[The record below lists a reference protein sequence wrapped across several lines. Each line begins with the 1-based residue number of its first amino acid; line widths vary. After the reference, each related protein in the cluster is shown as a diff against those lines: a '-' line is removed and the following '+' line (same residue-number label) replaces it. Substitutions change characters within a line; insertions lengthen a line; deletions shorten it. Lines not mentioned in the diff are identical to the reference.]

1 MKESPMT
8 TGRSLAASI
17 GGACLQRLRGG
28 DGGLEIRPINDLQQ
42 FGKCTGLC
50 MLRPRFGLLLTNI
63 RTRTLP
69 MTLSSDLSGPVVEP
83 RVIRKQYA
91 MEIAVERTRLLYQG
105 SLLPTLFML
114 INGLVCAGLLWSP
127 QRYFLVSVWL
137 VWLLSLVALRVIQV
151 AAFDS
156 AIPNRQAHPV
166 WRRMF
171 WLGSGLTGL
180 TLAGAGIAL
189 VPADTFIQQAWVF
202 GLIGAAALS
211 ASVAYAVSLPAF
223 LSFTLPCLLPAIAYM
238 FWGGEEQQQGWGWFG
253 LILLGALSVVAWQVN
268 RLIDRG
274 LLRRFQNQALIE
286 HLQQTQRGSDQL
298 NQTLAREIDQRQHAE
313 DELRNIQ
320 VDLENRVTQRSLEL
334 AEAHQ
339 ALSKSEARLALAL
352 KASELGLWDWNLQ
365 TDEVHHTQI
374 QELFGLEPEYVTAML
389 RHLKPRLHPD
399 DLPALRR
406 ALVEHLKGRTDD
418 YQIEYRVRHA
428 DGHWVWIE
436 DRGRAV
442 ERSENGRV
450 IRMVGTRRDI
460 SVSKALEEQQQLA
473 AMVFEAASEGI
484 VILDPD
490 YALIAVNQAFS
501 RVTGYEIGEM
511 LGRNVVELPCSR
523 DARRHYGAI
532 HQALEQFG
540 SWQGELVETRK
551 NGEMYPQ
558 WLQLNA
564 VRDSRGKVSHIVG
577 FFADLSA
584 RRESEERLRYL
595 TQYDELTG
603 LANRSLF
610 RERLSEAHQR
620 VRQGGFRS
628 LALLHINLDRFKL
641 LNESLGHEIAD
652 QLLQKIARRL
662 INALPEADTIAR
674 LSGDEFAVLFN
685 SYANLSSL
693 ARVATRLST
702 KLRLPVTVD
711 GHELVVSAS
720 MGISLLP
727 DSAREISALV
737 SQSNMAMQH
746 AKHLGGNNF
755 QFYTDS
761 LQAST
766 LERLQ
771 LENQLRK
778 AIEEKQLKVFYQP
791 KLCLSTGRLNAA
803 EALVRWDHP
812 TMGRI
817 PPGDFIGLAEETG
830 LIGAIG
836 EFVLRQACWQACEW
850 QREGLEPIRVSV
862 NLSVHQLRQGK
873 LVSLVRQVLEETG
886 LSPHY
891 LELELTESQLLDSVE
906 HIIATFQQ
914 LRDLGVKLAIDDF
927 GTGYSSLSYLKRIP
941 VDYVKI
947 DQAFIRGLGEGSE
960 DAAITRAII
969 AMAHGLSLKV
979 VAEGVER
986 LEQLAFLQ
994 AERCDEVQ
1002 GYLISRPVEAS
1013 GLAELLRHGA
1023 VSF

>member
-1 MKESPMT
+1 
-8 TGRSLAASI
+8 
-17 GGACLQRLRGG
+17 
-28 DGGLEIRPINDLQQ
+28 
-42 FGKCTGLC
+42 
-50 MLRPRFGLLLTNI
+50 
-63 RTRTLP
+63 
-69 MTLSSDLSGPVVEP
+69 MTLSSDLSGPAVEP

-91 MEIAVERTRLLYQG
+91 MEMAVERTRLLYQG

-114 INGLVCAGLLWSP
+114 INGLVCAWLLWSP
-127 QRYFLVSVWL
+127 PRYVLVSVWL

-156 AIPNRQAHPV
+156 AIPHRQAHPI

-171 WLGSGLTGL
+171 MLGSALTGL

-189 VPADTFIQQAWVF
+189 VPADNFMQQAWVF

-223 LSFTLPCLLPAIAYM
+223 LSFTLPCLLPAIGYL
-238 FWGGEEQQQGWGWFG
+238 FWGGDEQGQGWGWFG

-268 RLIDRG
+268 RLIDSG

-286 HLQQTQRGSDQL
+286 HLQQAQSDSDRL
-298 NQTLAREIDQRQHAE
+298 NYKLAKEIDQRRRAE
-313 DELRNIQ
+313 DELRAIQ
-320 VDLENRVTQRSLEL
+320 TGLESRIAHRSLEL
-334 AEAHQ
+334 DAANQ

-365 TDEVHHTQI
+365 TDEVHHTHL
-374 QELFGLEPEYVTAML
+374 QELFGLEPEFVTAML

-399 DLPALRR
+399 DLPSLKR
-406 ALVEHLKGRTDD
+406 ALVEHLKGRSED
-418 YQIEYRVRHA
+418 YQVEYRVRHG

-442 ERSENGRV
+442 ERSDNGRV

-460 SVSKALEEQQQLA
+460 SVSKSLEVQRQLA
-473 AMVFEAASEGI
+473 ATVFEAASEGI
-484 VILDPD
+484 VIFDPN

-501 RVTGYEIGEM
+501 RVTGYAVEDM
-511 LGRNVVELPCSR
+511 LGRNVVDLPCSR
-523 DARRHYGAI
+523 DARRHYATI
-532 HQALEQFG
+532 HQALEQHG
-540 SWQGELVETRK
+540 TWQGELVETRK
-551 NGEMYPQ
+551 NGELYPQ
-558 WLQLNA
+558 WLQLNT
-564 VRDSRGKVSHIVG
+564 VRDTRGSVSHIVG

-584 RRESEERLRYL
+584 RRESEERMRYL
-595 TQYDELTG
+595 THYDELTG

-610 RERLSEAHQR
+610 RERLGEAHQR
-620 VRQGGFRS
+620 VRQGGYRS

-641 LNESLGHEIAD
+641 LNDSLGHEIAD
-652 QLLQKIARRL
+652 QLLQKMARRL
-662 INALPEADTIAR
+662 VNALPEADTIAR

-685 SYANLSSL
+685 AYGNLSSL

-702 KLRLPVTVD
+702 KLRLPVTVE

-720 MGISLLP
+720 IGISMLP
-727 DSAREISALV
+727 DTARDISALV
-737 SQSNMAMQH
+737 SQSNIAMQH

-766 LERLQ
+766 LERWQ

-791 KLCLSTGRLNAA
+791 KLCLATGRLNAA

-812 TMGRI
+812 TLGNV
-817 PPGDFIGLAEETG
+817 PPGDFIGLAEEAG
-830 LIGAIG
+830 LIGPIG

-850 QREGLEPIRVSV
+850 QRQGLAPIRVSV

-873 LVSLVRQVLEETG
+873 VVSLVRQVLEETG
-886 LSPHY
+886 LAPHN
-891 LELELTESQLLDSVE
+891 LELELTESHLLDSVE

-914 LRDLGVKLAIDDF
+914 LRNLGVKLAIDDF

-947 DQAFIRGLGEGSE
+947 DQAFIRGLGESTV

-986 LEQLAFLQ
+986 PEQLEFLK

-1002 GYLISRPVEAS
+1002 GYLVSRPVEAD
-1013 GLAELLRHGA
+1013 GLLQLLRA
-1023 VSF
+1023 DAMPL

>member
-1 MKESPMT
+1 
-8 TGRSLAASI
+8 
-17 GGACLQRLRGG
+17 
-28 DGGLEIRPINDLQQ
+28 
-42 FGKCTGLC
+42 
-50 MLRPRFGLLLTNI
+50 
-63 RTRTLP
+63 
-69 MTLSSDLSGPVVEP
+69 MTLGTSLSGPSVEP
-83 RVIRKQYA
+83 QVIRKHYA
-91 MEIAVERTRLLYQG
+91 MEMAVERTRLLYQG

-114 INGLVCAGLLWSP
+114 LNGLVCAWLLWSP
-127 QRYFLVSVWL
+127 QRYFLVSIWL
-137 VWLLSLVALRVIQV
+137 VWLLTLVALRVIQV

-156 AIPNRQAHPV
+156 AIPDRQAQPI
-166 WRRMF
+166 WQRMF
-171 WLGSGLTGL
+171 LLGSAVSGL
-180 TLAGAGIAL
+180 TLAAAGIAL
-189 VPADTFIQQAWVF
+189 VPTDSFLQQAWVF
-202 GLIGAAALS
+202 GLIGAATLS

-223 LSFTLPCLLPAIAYM
+223 LSFTLPCLLPAIGYL
-238 FWGGEEQQQGWGWFG
+238 FWGADEQQQGWGWLG
-253 LILLGALSVVAWQVN
+253 LILLGSLSVVAWQVN
-268 RLIDRG
+268 RLIQRG

-286 HLQQTQRGSDQL
+286 HLQQAQSRSEQL
-298 NQTLAREIDQRQHAE
+298 NRELAREIEQRRSAE
-313 DELRNIQ
+313 EQLREAQ
-320 VDLENRVTQRSLEL
+320 VGLEGRVAQRSLEL
-334 AEAHQ
+334 DMANQ
-339 ALSKSEARLALAL
+339 ALSKSEARLGLAL

-365 TDEVHHTQI
+365 TDEVHHTQLK
-374 QELFGLEPEYVTAML
+374 ELFGLEPGDVTAML
-389 RHLKPRLHPD
+389 SHLKPRLHPQ
-399 DLPALRR
+399 DLPLLKR
-406 ALVEHLKGRTDD
+406 ALVEHLKGRTED
-418 YQIEYRVRHA
+418 YLIEYRVRHG

-442 ERSENGRV
+442 ERAQNGRV

-460 SVSKALEEQQQLA
+460 STNKELEEQRRLA
-473 AMVFEAASEGI
+473 ATVFEAASEGI
-484 VILDPD
+484 VIFDPN

-501 RVTGYEIGEM
+501 RVTGYQIEDM

-523 DARRHYGAI
+523 DARRHYSVI
-532 HQALEQFG
+532 RQALEQHG
-540 SWQGELVETRK
+540 SWQGELVEARK
-551 NGEMYPQ
+551 NGELYPQ
-558 WLQLNA
+558 WLQLSV
-564 VRDSRGKVSHIVG
+564 VRDVRGNVSHIVG

-584 RRESEERLRYL
+584 RRESEERMRYL
-595 TQYDELTG
+595 THYDELTG

-610 RERLSEAHQR
+610 RERLNEAHQR
-620 VRQGGFRS
+620 VRQGGRS

-641 LNESLGHEIAD
+641 LNDSLGHEVAD
-652 QLLQKIARRL
+652 QLLQKMARRL
-662 INALPEADTIAR
+662 VNALPEADTIAR
-674 LSGDEFAVLFN
+674 LSGDEFAVLFDA
-685 SYANLSSL
+685 YGNLSSL
-693 ARVATRLST
+693 ARVATRLAT
-702 KLRLPVTVD
+702 KLRLPLTVE

-720 MGISLLP
+720 MGISMLP
-727 DSAREISALV
+727 DNAREIPALV

-755 QFYTDS
+755 QFYTES

-778 AIEEKQLKVFYQP
+778 AIEERQLKVFYQP
-791 KLCLSTGRLNAA
+791 KLCLATGRLNAA

-817 PPGDFIGLAEETG
+817 PPSDFIGLAEETG

-850 QREGLEPIRVSV
+850 QRQGLEPIRVSV

-886 LSPHY
+886 LAPHN

-947 DQAFIRGLGEGSE
+947 DQAFIRGLAEGSA

-986 LEQLAFLQ
+986 PEQLEFLK
-994 AERCDEVQ
+994 AEGCDEVQ
-1002 GYLISRPVEAS
+1002 GYLISRPIEAIK
-1013 GLAELLRHGA
+1013 LASLLRGE
-1023 VSF
+1023 

>member
-1 MKESPMT
+1 
-8 TGRSLAASI
+8 
-17 GGACLQRLRGG
+17 
-28 DGGLEIRPINDLQQ
+28 
-42 FGKCTGLC
+42 
-50 MLRPRFGLLLTNI
+50 
-63 RTRTLP
+63 
-69 MTLSSDLSGPVVEP
+69 MTLSPSLSGPSVEP

-91 MEIAVERTRLLYQG
+91 MEMAVERTRLLYQG

-114 INGLVCAGLLWSP
+114 INGLVCAGLLWNP
-127 QRYFLVSVWL
+127 QRYFLVSIWL
-137 VWLLSLVALRVIQV
+137 IWLLSLVALRVIQV

-156 AIPNRQAHPV
+156 AMPSRQAQPV

-171 WLGSGLTGL
+171 LLGSAMTGL

-189 VPADTFIQQAWVF
+189 VPTDSFLQQAWVF
-202 GLIGAAALS
+202 GLIGAATLS

-223 LSFTLPCLLPAIAYM
+223 LSFTLPCLLPAIGYL
-238 FWGGEEQQQGWGWFG
+238 FWGGDEQQQGWGWLG
-253 LILLGALSVVAWQVN
+253 LILLGSLSVVAWQVN
-268 RLIDRG
+268 RLIQHG
-274 LLRRFQNQALIE
+274 LMRRFQNQALIE
-286 HLQQTQRGSDQL
+286 HLQQAQTRSEQL
-298 NQTLAREIDQRQHAE
+298 NQELAREIEQRRHAE
-313 DELRNIQ
+313 EELREAQ
-320 VDLENRVTQRSLEL
+320 VGLESRVAQRSREL
-334 AEAHQ
+334 DAANQ

-365 TDEVHHTQI
+365 TDEVHHTQLK
-374 QELFGLEPEYVTAML
+374 ELFGLEPEFVTAML
-389 RHLKPRLHPD
+389 SHLKPRLHPQ
-399 DLPALRR
+399 DLPPLRR
-406 ALVEHLKGRTDD
+406 ALVEHLKGRTED
-418 YQIEYRVRHA
+418 YQIEYRVRHG

-442 ERSENGRV
+442 ERGANGRV

-460 SVSKALEEQQQLA
+460 SVSKGLEEQRQLA
-473 AMVFEAASEGI
+473 ATVFEAASEGI
-484 VILDPD
+484 VIFDPD

-501 RVTGYEIGEM
+501 RVTGYQIEDL

-523 DARRHYGAI
+523 DARRHYSVI
-532 HQALEQFG
+532 HQALEQQG
-540 SWQGELVETRK
+540 SWQGELVEARK
-551 NGEMYPQ
+551 NGELYPQ
-558 WLQLNA
+558 WLQLNV
-564 VRDSRGKVSHIVG
+564 VRDSRGNVSHIVG

-584 RRESEERLRYL
+584 RRESEERMRYL
-595 TQYDELTG
+595 THYDELTG

-610 RERLSEAHQR
+610 RERLHEAHQR
-620 VRQGGFRS
+620 VRQGGRS

-641 LNESLGHEIAD
+641 LNDSLGHEVAD
-652 QLLQKIARRL
+652 QMLQKMARRL
-662 INALPEADTIAR
+662 VNALPEADTIAR
-674 LSGDEFAVLFN
+674 LSGDEFAVLFDA
-685 SYANLSSL
+685 YGNLSSL
-693 ARVATRLST
+693 ARVATRLSA
-702 KLRLPVTVD
+702 KLRLPLTVE

-720 MGISLLP
+720 MGISMLP
-727 DSAREISALV
+727 DNAREISALV

-791 KLCLSTGRLNAA
+791 KLCLATGRLNAA

-812 TMGRI
+812 TMGRV
-817 PPGDFIGLAEETG
+817 PPGDFIGLAEEVG

-850 QREGLEPIRVSV
+850 QRQGLEPIRVSV

-886 LSPHY
+886 LAPHY

-947 DQAFIRGLGEGSE
+947 DQAFIRGLGEGGE

-979 VAEGVER
+979 VAEGVETA
-986 LEQLAFLQ
+986 EQLAFLE
-994 AERCDEVQ
+994 AESCDEVQ
-1002 GYLISRPVEAS
+1002 GYLISRPVEA
-1013 GLAELLRHGA
+1013 LAVAELLRA
-1023 VSF
+1023 NKPSV

>member
-1 MKESPMT
+1 
-8 TGRSLAASI
+8 
-17 GGACLQRLRGG
+17 
-28 DGGLEIRPINDLQQ
+28 
-42 FGKCTGLC
+42 
-50 MLRPRFGLLLTNI
+50 
-63 RTRTLP
+63 
-69 MTLSSDLSGPVVEP
+69 MTLSFDLSGPTVEP
-83 RVIRKQYA
+83 REIRKQYA
-91 MEIAVERTRLLYQG
+91 MEMAVERTRLLYQG

-156 AIPNRQAHPV
+156 AIPNRQAHPI

-189 VPADTFIQQAWVF
+189 APADNFIQQAWVF

-238 FWGGEEQQQGWGWFG
+238 FFGGGEQQQGWGWFG

-274 LLRRFQNQALIE
+274 LMRRFQNQALIE
-286 HLQQTQRGSDQL
+286 HLQQAQSCSDQL
-298 NQTLAREIDQRQHAE
+298 NQKLAKEIEQRRRAE
-313 DELRNIQ
+313 DELREIQ
-320 VDLENRVTQRSLEL
+320 IDLENRVAQRSLEL
-334 AEAHQ
+334 DAANQ

-374 QELFGLEPEYVTAML
+374 QELFGLEPEQVTALL
-389 RHLKPRLHPD
+389 RHLKPRLHPE
-399 DLPALRR
+399 DLPALKR
-406 ALVEHLKGRTDD
+406 ALVEHMKGRTED
-418 YQIEYRVRHA
+418 YQIEYRVRHG

-442 ERSENGRV
+442 ERAKNGRV

-460 SVSKALEEQQQLA
+460 SVSKGLEEQRQLA
-473 AMVFEAASEGI
+473 ATVFEAASEGI
-484 VILDPD
+484 VIFDPN

-501 RVTGYEIGEM
+501 RVTGYDIEDMI
-511 LGRNVVELPCSR
+511 GRNVVELPCSR
-523 DARRHYGAI
+523 DARRHYAAI
-532 HQALEQFG
+532 HQALEQQG

-564 VRDSRGKVSHIVG
+564 VRDTRGNVSHIVG

-584 RRESEERLRYL
+584 RRESEERMRYL
-595 TQYDELTG
+595 THYDELTG
-603 LANRSLF
+603 LANRSMF

-620 VRQGGFRS
+620 VRQGGYRS
-628 LALLHINLDRFKL
+628 LALLHINLDRFKQ
-641 LNESLGHEIAD
+641 LNDSLGHEVAD
-652 QLLQKIARRL
+652 QLLQKMARRL
-662 INALPEADTIAR
+662 VNALPEADTIAR

-685 SYANLSSL
+685 SYGNLSSL
-693 ARVATRLST
+693 ARVATRLAS
-702 KLRLPVTVD
+702 KLRLPVTID

-771 LENQLRK
+771 LENHLRK
-778 AIEEKQLKVFYQP
+778 AVEEQQLKVFYQP
-791 KLCLSTGRLNAA
+791 KLCLATGKLNAA

-812 TMGRI
+812 TMGRV

-830 LIGAIG
+830 LIGPIG

-850 QREGLEPIRVSV
+850 QRQGLEPIRVSV

-873 LVSLVRQVLEETG
+873 LVSLVRQVLEETA
-886 LSPHY
+886 LAPHL

-947 DQAFIRGLGEGSE
+947 DQAFIRGLGEGTE

-986 LEQLAFLQ
+986 REQLEFLKN
-994 AERCDEVQ
+994 ELCDEVQ
-1002 GYLISRPVEAS
+1002 GYLISRPVEAD
-1013 GLAELLRHGA
+1013 GLAALLREQ
-1023 VSF
+1023 SMD

>member
-1 MKESPMT
+1 
-8 TGRSLAASI
+8 
-17 GGACLQRLRGG
+17 
-28 DGGLEIRPINDLQQ
+28 
-42 FGKCTGLC
+42 
-50 MLRPRFGLLLTNI
+50 
-63 RTRTLP
+63 
-69 MTLSSDLSGPVVEP
+69 MTLSSSLSGPLVEP

-91 MEIAVERTRLLYQG
+91 MEMAVERTRLLYQG

-127 QRYFLVSVWL
+127 QRYFLVSIWL
-137 VWLLSLVALRVIQV
+137 IWLLSLVALRVIQV

-156 AIPNRQAHPV
+156 AMPSRQAQPV

-171 WLGSGLTGL
+171 LLGSAISGL

-189 VPADTFIQQAWVF
+189 VPTDSFLQQAWVF
-202 GLIGAAALS
+202 GLIGAATLS
-211 ASVAYAVSLPAF
+211 ASVAYAVSFPAF
-223 LSFTLPCLLPAIAYM
+223 LSFTLPCLLPAISYL
-238 FWGGEEQQQGWGWFG
+238 FWGGDEQQQGWGWLG
-253 LILLGALSVVAWQVN
+253 LILLGSLSVVAWQVN
-268 RLIDRG
+268 RLIQHG
-274 LLRRFQNQALIE
+274 LMRRFQNQALIE
-286 HLQQTQRGSDQL
+286 HLQQAQNRSELL
-298 NQTLAREIDQRQHAE
+298 NHELAREIEQRRHAE
-313 DELRNIQ
+313 EELREAQ
-320 VDLENRVTQRSLEL
+320 VGLESRVAQRSREL
-334 AEAHQ
+334 DVANQ

-352 KASELGLWDWNLQ
+352 KASELGLWDWNLE
-365 TDEVHHTQI
+365 TDEVHHTQLK
-374 QELFGLEPEYVTAML
+374 ELFGLEPEFVTAML
-389 RHLKPRLHPD
+389 SHLKPRLHPQ
-399 DLPALRR
+399 DLPPLRR
-406 ALVEHLKGRTDD
+406 ALVEHLKGRTED
-418 YQIEYRVRHA
+418 YQIEYRVRHG

-442 ERSENGRV
+442 ERGANGRV

-460 SVSKALEEQQQLA
+460 SASKGLEEQRQLA
-473 AMVFEAASEGI
+473 ATVFEAASEGI
-484 VILDPD
+484 VIFDPD

-501 RVTGYEIGEM
+501 RVTGYQIEDL

-523 DARRHYGAI
+523 DARRHYPAI
-532 HQALEQFG
+532 HQALEQQG
-540 SWQGELVETRK
+540 SWQGELVEARK
-551 NGEMYPQ
+551 NGELYPQ
-558 WLQLNA
+558 WLQLNV
-564 VRDSRGKVSHIVG
+564 VRDIRGNVSHIVG

-584 RRESEERLRYL
+584 RRESEERMRYL
-595 TQYDELTG
+595 THYDELTG

-610 RERLSEAHQR
+610 RERLHEAHQR
-620 VRQGGFRS
+620 VRQGGRS

-641 LNESLGHEIAD
+641 LNDSLGHEVAD
-652 QLLQKIARRL
+652 QMLQKMARRL
-662 INALPEADTIAR
+662 VNALPEADTIAR
-674 LSGDEFAVLFN
+674 LAGDEFAVLFDA
-685 SYANLSSL
+685 YGNLSSL

-702 KLRLPVTVD
+702 KLRLPLTVD

-720 MGISLLP
+720 MGISMLP
-727 DSAREISALV
+727 DNAREISALV

-766 LERLQ
+766 IERLQ

-791 KLCLSTGRLNAA
+791 KLCLATGRLNAA

-812 TMGRI
+812 TMGRV

-830 LIGAIG
+830 LIGPIG

-850 QREGLEPIRVSV
+850 QRQGLEPIRVSV

-886 LSPHY
+886 LAPHY

-947 DQAFIRGLGEGSE
+947 DQAFIRGLGEGGE

-979 VAEGVER
+979 VAEGVETP
-986 LEQLAFLQ
+986 EQLAFLR
-994 AERCDEVQ
+994 AEHCDEVQ
-1002 GYLISRPVEAS
+1002 GYLISRPVEANS
-1013 GLAELLRHGA
+1013 LARLLREQCTD
-1023 VSF
+1023 

>member
-1 MKESPMT
+1 
-8 TGRSLAASI
+8 
-17 GGACLQRLRGG
+17 
-28 DGGLEIRPINDLQQ
+28 
-42 FGKCTGLC
+42 
-50 MLRPRFGLLLTNI
+50 
-63 RTRTLP
+63 
-69 MTLSSDLSGPVVEP
+69 MTLSFDLSGPTVEP
-83 RVIRKQYA
+83 REIRKQYA
-91 MEIAVERTRLLYQG
+91 MEMAVERTRLLYQG

-156 AIPNRQAHPV
+156 AIPNRQANPI

-171 WLGSGLTGL
+171 LLGSGLTGL

-189 VPADTFIQQAWVF
+189 APADNFIQQAWVF

-238 FWGGEEQQQGWGWFG
+238 FLGGDEQQQGWGWFG

-274 LLRRFQNQALIE
+274 LMRRFQNQALIE
-286 HLQQTQRGSDQL
+286 HLQQAQSCSDQL
-298 NQTLAREIDQRQHAE
+298 NLKLAKEIEQRRRAE
-313 DELRNIQ
+313 DELREIQ
-320 VDLENRVTQRSLEL
+320 IDLENRVAQRSLEL
-334 AEAHQ
+334 DAANQ

-374 QELFGLEPEYVTAML
+374 QELFGLEPEQVTALL
-389 RHLKPRLHPD
+389 RHLKPRLHPE
-399 DLPALRR
+399 DLPALKR
-406 ALVEHLKGRTDD
+406 ALVEHLKGRTED
-418 YQIEYRVRHA
+418 YQIEYRVRHG

-442 ERSENGRV
+442 ERARNGRV

-460 SVSKALEEQQQLA
+460 SVSKGLEEQRQLA
-473 AMVFEAASEGI
+473 ATVFEAASEGI
-484 VILDPD
+484 VIFDPN

-501 RVTGYEIGEM
+501 RVTGYDIEDMI
-511 LGRNVVELPCSR
+511 GRNVVELPCSR
-523 DARRHYGAI
+523 DARRHYAAI
-532 HQALEQFG
+532 HQALEQQG

-564 VRDSRGKVSHIVG
+564 VRDTRGNVSHIVG

-584 RRESEERLRYL
+584 RRESEERMRYL
-595 TQYDELTG
+595 THYDELTG
-603 LANRSLF
+603 LANRSMF

-620 VRQGGFRS
+620 VRQGGYRS
-628 LALLHINLDRFKL
+628 LALLHINLDRFKQ
-641 LNESLGHEIAD
+641 LNDSLGHEVAD
-652 QLLQKIARRL
+652 QLLQKMAQRL
-662 INALPEADTIAR
+662 VNALPEADTIAR

-685 SYANLSSL
+685 SYGNLSSL
-693 ARVATRLST
+693 ARVATRLAS
-702 KLRLPVTVD
+702 KLRLPVTIE

-771 LENQLRK
+771 LENHLRK
-778 AIEEKQLKVFYQP
+778 AVEEQQLTVFYQP
-791 KLCLSTGRLNAA
+791 KLCLATGKLNAA
-803 EALVRWDHP
+803 EALVRWNHP
-812 TMGRI
+812 TMGCV

-830 LIGAIG
+830 LIGPIG

-850 QREGLEPIRVSV
+850 QRQGLEPIRVSV

-873 LVSLVRQVLEETG
+873 LVSLVRQVLEETA
-886 LSPHY
+886 LAPHL

-914 LRDLGVKLAIDDF
+914 LRELGVKLAIDDF

-947 DQAFIRGLGEGSE
+947 DQAFIRGLGEGTE

-986 LEQLAFLQ
+986 QEQLEFLKS
-994 AERCDEVQ
+994 ERCDEVQ
-1002 GYLISRPVEAS
+1002 GYLISRPVEAQS
-1013 GLAELLRHGA
+1013 LAALLREPRA
-1023 VSF
+1023 E

>member
-1 MKESPMT
+1 
-8 TGRSLAASI
+8 
-17 GGACLQRLRGG
+17 
-28 DGGLEIRPINDLQQ
+28 
-42 FGKCTGLC
+42 
-50 MLRPRFGLLLTNI
+50 
-63 RTRTLP
+63 
-69 MTLSSDLSGPVVEP
+69 MTLSSDLSGPSVEP
-83 RVIRKQYA
+83 RVIRRQYA
-91 MEIAVERTRLLYQG
+91 VEMAVERTRLLYQG

-127 QRYFLVSVWL
+127 QRYFLITVWL

-156 AIPNRQAHPV
+156 AIPNRQAHPI
-166 WRRMF
+166 WLRMF
-171 WLGSGLTGL
+171 LLGSGLTGL

-189 VPADTFIQQAWVF
+189 VPADNFIQQAWVF

-238 FWGGEEQQQGWGWFG
+238 FWGQEQGWGWFG

-268 RLIDRG
+268 RLIDRS
-274 LLRRFQNQALIE
+274 LLQRFQNQALIE
-286 HLQQTQRGSDQL
+286 HLQQAQSCSDQL
-298 NQTLAREIDQRQHAE
+298 NQKLGREVEQRRRAEQELREIQ
-313 DELRNIQ
+313 I
-320 VDLENRVTQRSLEL
+320 DLESRVAQRSLEL
-334 AEAHQ
+334 DAANQ

-365 TDEVHHTQI
+365 TDEVHHTHI

-389 RHLKPRLHPD
+389 RHLKPRLHPE

-406 ALVEHLKGRTDD
+406 ALVEHLKGVTED
-418 YQIEYRVRHA
+418 YQVEYRVRHS

-442 ERSENGRV
+442 ERTANGRV

-460 SVSKALEEQQQLA
+460 SINKALEEQRQLA

-484 VILDPD
+484 VIFDPN

-501 RVTGYEIGEM
+501 RVTGYEVEDII
-511 LGRNVVELPCSR
+511 GRNVVELPCSR
-523 DARRHYGAI
+523 DARRHYAAI
-532 HQALEQFG
+532 HHALEQHG

-558 WLQLNA
+558 WLHLNA
-564 VRDSRGKVSHIVG
+564 VRDSRGQVRHIVG

-584 RRESEERLRYL
+584 RRESEERMRYL
-595 TQYDELTG
+595 THHDELTG
-603 LANRSLF
+603 LANRSMF
-610 RERLSEAHQR
+610 RERLGDAQQR
-620 VRQGGFRS
+620 VRQGGYRN
-628 LALLHINLDRFKL
+628 LALLHINLDRFKQ
-641 LNESLGHEIAD
+641 LNDSLGHEVAD
-652 QLLQKIARRL
+652 QLLQKMARRL

-685 SYANLSSL
+685 AYGNLSSL
-693 ARVATRLST
+693 ARVATRLSN
-702 KLRLPVTVD
+702 KLRMPVTVD

-727 DSAREISALV
+727 DSARDVSALV

-778 AIEEKQLKVFYQP
+778 AVEERQLKVFYQP
-791 KLCLSTGRLNAA
+791 KLCLATGKLNAA

-812 TMGRI
+812 TMGRV

-830 LIGAIG
+830 LIGPIG
-836 EFVLRQACWQACEW
+836 EFVLRQACLQACEW
-850 QREGLEPIRVSV
+850 QRQGLEPIRVSV

-873 LVSLVRQVLEETG
+873 LVSLVRQVLEDTG
-886 LSPHY
+886 LAPRY

-947 DQAFIRGLGEGSE
+947 DQAFIRGLGEGTE

-969 AMAHGLSLKV
+969 TMAHGLSLKV

-986 LEQLAFLQ
+986 REQLEFLKN
-994 AERCDEVQ
+994 ECCDEVQ
-1002 GYLISRPVEAS
+1002 GYLISRPVEAPE
-1013 GLAELLRHGA
+1013 LAALLQGQCSTA
-1023 VSF
+1023 T

>member
-1 MKESPMT
+1 
-8 TGRSLAASI
+8 
-17 GGACLQRLRGG
+17 
-28 DGGLEIRPINDLQQ
+28 
-42 FGKCTGLC
+42 
-50 MLRPRFGLLLTNI
+50 
-63 RTRTLP
+63 
-69 MTLSSDLSGPVVEP
+69 MTLSFDLSGPIVEP
-83 RVIRKQYA
+83 REIRKQYA
-91 MEIAVERTRLLYQG
+91 LEMAVERTRLLYQG

-156 AIPNRQAHPV
+156 AIPNRQAHPI

-189 VPADTFIQQAWVF
+189 APADNFIQQAWVF

-238 FWGGEEQQQGWGWFG
+238 FFGGDEQQQGWGWFG

-274 LLRRFQNQALIE
+274 LMRRFQNQALIE
-286 HLQQTQRGSDQL
+286 HLQQAQNCSDQL
-298 NQTLAREIDQRQHAE
+298 NQKLAREIEQRRRAE
-313 DELRNIQ
+313 DELREIQ
-320 VDLENRVTQRSLEL
+320 IDLENRVAQRSLEL
-334 AEAHQ
+334 DAANQ

-374 QELFGLEPEYVTAML
+374 QELFGLEPEQVTALL
-389 RHLKPRLHPD
+389 RHLKPRLHPE
-399 DLPALRR
+399 DLPALKR
-406 ALVEHLKGRTDD
+406 ALVEHMKGRTED
-418 YQIEYRVRHA
+418 YQIEYRVRHG

-442 ERSENGRV
+442 ERAENGRV

-460 SVSKALEEQQQLA
+460 SVSKGLEEQRQLA
-473 AMVFEAASEGI
+473 ATVFEAASEGI
-484 VILDPD
+484 VIFDPD
-490 YALIAVNQAFS
+490 YALIAINQAFS
-501 RVTGYEIGEM
+501 RVTGYDIEDMI
-511 LGRNVVELPCSR
+511 GRNVVELPCSR
-523 DARRHYGAI
+523 DARRHYAAI
-532 HQALEQFG
+532 HQALEQQG

-564 VRDSRGKVSHIVG
+564 VRDTRGNVSHIVG

-584 RRESEERLRYL
+584 RRESEERMRYL
-595 TQYDELTG
+595 THYDELTG
-603 LANRSLF
+603 LANRSMF

-620 VRQGGFRS
+620 VRQGGYRS
-628 LALLHINLDRFKL
+628 LALLHINLDRFKQ
-641 LNESLGHEIAD
+641 LNDSLGHEVAD
-652 QLLQKIARRL
+652 QLLQKMARRL
-662 INALPEADTIAR
+662 VNALPEADTIAR

-685 SYANLSSL
+685 SYGNLSSL
-693 ARVATRLST
+693 ARVATRLAS
-702 KLRLPVTVD
+702 KLRLPLTIE

-771 LENQLRK
+771 LENHLRR
-778 AIEEKQLKVFYQP
+778 AVEEQQLKVFYQP
-791 KLCLSTGRLNAA
+791 KLCLATGKLNAA

-812 TMGRI
+812 TMGRV

-830 LIGAIG
+830 LIGPIG

-850 QREGLEPIRVSV
+850 QRQGLEPIRVSV

-886 LSPHY
+886 LAPHY

-947 DQAFIRGLGEGSE
+947 DQAFIRGLGESSE

-986 LEQLAFLQ
+986 GEQLEFLK

-1002 GYLISRPVEAS
+1002 GYLISRPVEAETLA
-1013 GLAELLRHGA
+1013 GLLHAQA
-1023 VSF
+1023 AS

>member
-1 MKESPMT
+1 
-8 TGRSLAASI
+8 
-17 GGACLQRLRGG
+17 
-28 DGGLEIRPINDLQQ
+28 
-42 FGKCTGLC
+42 
-50 MLRPRFGLLLTNI
+50 
-63 RTRTLP
+63 
-69 MTLSSDLSGPVVEP
+69 MTLSPSLSGPSVEP

-91 MEIAVERTRLLYQG
+91 MEMAVERTRLLYQG

-127 QRYFLVSVWL
+127 QRYFLVSIWL
-137 VWLLSLVALRVIQV
+137 IWLLSLVALRVIQV

-156 AIPNRQAHPV
+156 AMPSRQAQPV

-171 WLGSGLTGL
+171 LLGSAMTGL

-189 VPADTFIQQAWVF
+189 VPTDSFLQQAWVF
-202 GLIGAAALS
+202 GLIGAATLS

-223 LSFTLPCLLPAIAYM
+223 LSFTLPCLLPAIGYL
-238 FWGGEEQQQGWGWFG
+238 FWGGDEQQQGWGWLG
-253 LILLGALSVVAWQVN
+253 LILLGSLSVVAWQVN
-268 RLIDRG
+268 RLIQHG
-274 LLRRFQNQALIE
+274 LMRRFQNQALIE
-286 HLQQTQRGSDQL
+286 HLQQAQSRSEQL
-298 NQTLAREIDQRQHAE
+298 NQELAREIEQRRHAE
-313 DELRNIQ
+313 EELREAQ
-320 VDLENRVTQRSLEL
+320 VGLESRVAQRSREL
-334 AEAHQ
+334 DAANQ

-365 TDEVHHTQI
+365 TDEVHHTQLK
-374 QELFGLEPEYVTAML
+374 ELFGIEPEFVTAML
-389 RHLKPRLHPD
+389 SHLKPRLHPQ
-399 DLPALRR
+399 DLPPLRR
-406 ALVEHLKGRTDD
+406 ALVEHLKGRTED
-418 YQIEYRVRHA
+418 YQIEYRVRHG

-442 ERSENGRV
+442 ERGANGRV

-460 SVSKALEEQQQLA
+460 SVSKGLEEQRQLA
-473 AMVFEAASEGI
+473 ATVFEAASEGI
-484 VILDPD
+484 VIFDPD

-501 RVTGYEIGEM
+501 RVTGYQIEDL

-523 DARRHYGAI
+523 DARRHYSVI
-532 HQALEQFG
+532 HQALEQQG
-540 SWQGELVETRK
+540 SWQGELVEARK
-551 NGEMYPQ
+551 NGELYPQ

-564 VRDSRGKVSHIVG
+564 VRDTRGNVSHIVG

-584 RRESEERLRYL
+584 RRESEERMRYL
-595 TQYDELTG
+595 THYDELTG

-610 RERLSEAHQR
+610 RERLHEAHQR
-620 VRQGGFRS
+620 VRQGGRS

-641 LNESLGHEIAD
+641 LNDSLGHEVAD
-652 QLLQKIARRL
+652 QMLQKIARRL
-662 INALPEADTIAR
+662 VNALPEADTIAR
-674 LSGDEFAVLFN
+674 LSGDEFAVLFDA
-685 SYANLSSL
+685 YGNLSSL

-702 KLRLPVTVD
+702 KLRLPLTVE

-720 MGISLLP
+720 MGISMLP
-727 DSAREISALV
+727 DNAREISALV

-791 KLCLSTGRLNAA
+791 KLCLATGRLNAA

-812 TMGRI
+812 TMGQV
-817 PPGDFIGLAEETG
+817 PPGDFIGLAEEVG

-850 QREGLEPIRVSV
+850 QRQGLEPIRVSV

-886 LSPHY
+886 LAPHY

-927 GTGYSSLSYLKRIP
+927 GTGYSSLSYL
-941 VDYVKI
+941 
-947 DQAFIRGLGEGSE
+947 
-960 DAAITRAII
+960 
-969 AMAHGLSLKV
+969 
-979 VAEGVER
+979 
-986 LEQLAFLQ
+986 
-994 AERCDEVQ
+994 
-1002 GYLISRPVEAS
+1002 
-1013 GLAELLRHGA
+1013 
-1023 VSF
+1023 

>member
-1 MKESPMT
+1 
-8 TGRSLAASI
+8 
-17 GGACLQRLRGG
+17 
-28 DGGLEIRPINDLQQ
+28 
-42 FGKCTGLC
+42 
-50 MLRPRFGLLLTNI
+50 
-63 RTRTLP
+63 
-69 MTLSSDLSGPVVEP
+69 MTLSFDLSGPTVQP

-91 MEIAVERTRLLYQG
+91 MEMAVERTRLLYQG

-127 QRYFLVSVWL
+127 QRYFLVTVWL

-156 AIPNRQAHPV
+156 AIPHRQAHPI

-171 WLGSGLTGL
+171 LLGSGLTGL

-189 VPADTFIQQAWVF
+189 TPADNFIEQAWVF

-238 FWGGEEQQQGWGWFG
+238 FWGGDEQQQGWGWFG

-274 LLRRFQNQALIE
+274 LMRRFQNQALIE
-286 HLQQTQRGSDQL
+286 HLQQAQSCSDQL
-298 NQTLAREIDQRQHAE
+298 NQKLAREIEQRQRAE
-313 DELRNIQ
+313 DELREIQ
-320 VDLENRVTQRSLEL
+320 IDLETRVAQRSLEL
-334 AEAHQ
+334 DAANQ

-374 QELFGLEPEYVTAML
+374 QELFGLEPDQVTEIL
-389 RHLKPRLHPD
+389 RHLKPRLHPE
-399 DLPALRR
+399 DLPALKR
-406 ALVEHLKGRTDD
+406 ALVEHLKGRTED
-418 YQIEYRVRHA
+418 YQIEYRVRHG

-442 ERSENGRV
+442 ERAENGRV

-460 SVSKALEEQQQLA
+460 SVGKGLEAQRQLA
-473 AMVFEAASEGI
+473 ATVFEAASEGI
-484 VILDPD
+484 VIFDPN
-490 YALIAVNQAFS
+490 YVLIAINQAFS
-501 RVTGYEIGEM
+501 RVTGYDIEDMI
-511 LGRNVVELPCSR
+511 GRNVVELPCSR
-523 DARRHYGAI
+523 DARRHYAAI
-532 HQALEQFG
+532 RQSLAQQG

-564 VRDSRGKVSHIVG
+564 VRDTRGNVSHIVG

-584 RRESEERLRYL
+584 RRESEERMRYL
-595 TQYDELTG
+595 THYDELTG
-603 LANRSLF
+603 LANRSMF
-610 RERLSEAHQR
+610 RERLGEAHQR
-620 VRQGGFRS
+620 VRQGGYRS
-628 LALLHINLDRFKL
+628 LALLHINLDRFKQ
-641 LNESLGHEIAD
+641 LNDSLGHEIAD
-652 QLLQKIARRL
+652 QLLQKMARRL

-685 SYANLSSL
+685 SYGNLSSL
-693 ARVATRLST
+693 ARVATRLAT
-702 KLRLPVTVD
+702 KLRVPVTIE

-737 SQSNMAMQH
+737 SQSNIAMQH

-778 AIEEKQLKVFYQP
+778 AVEEQQLKVFYQP
-791 KLCLSTGRLNAA
+791 KLCLATGRLNAA

-812 TMGRI
+812 TMGRV
-817 PPGDFIGLAEETG
+817 PPGEFIGLAEETG
-830 LIGAIG
+830 LIGPIG

-850 QREGLEPIRVSV
+850 QRQGLEAIRVSV

-886 LSPHY
+886 LAPRY

-986 LEQLAFLQ
+986 SEQLEFLK

-1002 GYLISRPVEAS
+1002 GYLISRPVEA
-1013 GLAELLRHGA
+1013 GALANLLCAQAAR
-1023 VSF
+1023 